1 MKTTAVIIL
10 GMHRSGTSLL
20 AKTVESL
27 GVYLGSEEQMIG
39 PREDNP
45 EGFWEHAEIVDI
57 HEKLLASLSSSWDT
71 TEPLPAEWW
80 QSKDA
85 TVSREQL
92 KAIIARDFSQH
103 MIWGFKDPRTCLL
116 LPLWKPIFE
125 ELNIVPS
132 YILCLRNPLNVAAS
146 LQKRDRFTTE
156 KSFALWTLHVL
167 SSLYHTRDEKRIIVS
182 YDRLLEE
189 PVETGKAISHFLNI
203 PFNDEARDRMSSL
216 PDRTL
221 RHGTFAT
228 SEIFQMQSVPS
239 IVKHIYGI
247 GLNGEKDENELN
259 SEILHETVRGT
270 YESLVQSAQLLNHK
284 RAYRMQ
290 IYWAGADA
298 QFTEEKSTYITVSAS
313 GTLASYQIEI
323 KGEIG
328 AALRVN
334 LMKELPYIQ
343 FSRMLLVQ
351 GEEEIDLLT
360 SGNMEYANCL
370 VLRDMEANKVLGIS
384 IGAEPQ
390 LLIKNLPPMQG
401 SVTLLI
407 DIDHSFQIDE
417 EVIKRLQQQIGQLQ
431 MADTEKE
438 ALRSAAEQAE
448 KRSKMQME
456 QLQMAAAEK
465 EALRIAAEQA
475 EKQLNMQMEQL
486 QIDNEEKEETL
497 RLVVDQ
503 LEKQLE
509 TLELLCRDKE
519 TLEAEHKLLNR
530 QLHSRQLEM
539 AELQDQLQA
548 KDKLHMNVQLMHRQR
563 DQEIERYR
571 REIALFSGSLS
582 WRATIPLRWLGDTAR
597 RSKRS
602 VKRLAKITLQWYA
615 VRRNRRNRSDG
626 LPGKLIEKKYAI
638 VISHTN
644 YLGSMGG
651 TEKYIYEQSLH
662 LVRNDIG
669 VIQIFPGQ
677 SYSLLDTKNGAYYGV
692 VADGQFRGFHSI
704 MDIVEWLS
712 KLHIQLTTLY
722 THHLLNWQ
730 ISDYTTLYRSVQ
742 QQHSFLHILYMHD
755 FFTLCSSYHMQFE
768 PRAAVSIMQASERR
782 SCIADIAA
790 SPGSVAPIC
799 LSCRHSV
806 QLSEW
811 RQAIQSVLAQ
821 ADHIVVPSYFVRET
835 VAAVYGDMV
844 HKLTVK
850 SHLSFTEQSIVHKP
864 TPVHRKIR
872 LAYLGY
878 RMDNKGWQLWERLYK
893 DNELRQLYEFH
904 HVGSQENYSEHVVM
918 HQYSFIK
925 DGKMAAPNL
934 LAKHD
939 IDLVLLWSI
948 VPESYSYT
956 LQESIAAGVPVLT
969 SPLSGNIA
977 ATIETHPELGKVLQS
992 EEQLRALL
1000 FNTGEVLGYVSGDR
1014 ARYVLEYNHLSFD
1027 SEELQL

>member
-1 MKTTAVIIL
+1 MKNTAIIIL

-20 AKTVESL
+20 AKTVRAL
-27 GVYLGSEEQMIG
+27 GVCLGSEEQMIG

-80 QSKDA
+80 QSEEA
-85 TVSREQL
+85 AASREQL

-103 MIWGFKDPRTCLL
+103 RIWGFKDPRTCLL

-146 LQKRDRFTTE
+146 LQKRDRFTNE

-182 YDRLLEE
+182 YDRLVEQ

-203 PFNDEARDRMSSL
+203 PFDEEARDRMSSL
-216 PDRTL
+216 PNRTL

-228 SEIFQMQSVPS
+228 NEMFQLQSVPP
-239 IVKHIYGI
+239 IVKHIYQI
-247 GLNGEKDENELN
+247 GLSGERDENELN
-259 SEILHETVRGT
+259 GEMLHEAVRST

-313 GTLASYQIEI
+313 RTMASYQIEL
-323 KGEIG
+323 KEELG
-328 AALRVN
+328 AALRIN
-334 LMKELPYIQ
+334 FIKELPYIQ
-343 FSRMLLVQ
+343 FSRILLVQ
-351 GEEEIDLLT
+351 GKEEADLLK
-360 SGNMEYANCL
+360 SGSMEYVNCL
-370 VLRDMEANKVLGIS
+370 ALSDYDEGTNKLLGIS
-384 IGAEPQ
+384 VGAEPY
-390 LLIKNLPPMQG
+390 LFINNLPPLQG
-401 SVTLLI
+401 SATLLI
-407 DIDHSFQIDE
+407 DIDCSFQIDE
-417 EVIKRLQQQIGQLQ
+417 VVIKRLQQQIGRLQ
-431 MADTEKE
+431 MADTEKA
-438 ALRSAAEQAE
+438 ALRLAADQAE
-448 KRSKMQME
+448 KHSKTQME
-456 QLQMAAAEK
+456 QLQMANV
-465 EALRIAAEQA
+465 EQ
-475 EKQLNMQMEQL
+475 
-486 QIDNEEKEETL
+486 EETL

-503 LEKQLE
+503 LEKQLD

-519 TLEAEHKLLNR
+519 TLEAEHGLLNR
-530 QLHSRQLEM
+530 QLHSRQLEI
-539 AELQDQLQA
+539 AELQDQLQI
-548 KDKLHMNVQLMHRQR
+548 KDQLLMNELLLHRQR

-571 REIALFSGSLS
+571 RELALFSGSLS
-582 WRATIPLRWLGDTAR
+582 WRVTIPLRWLGDAAR

-615 VRRNRRNRSDG
+615 VQRNRRNRSDG
-626 LPGKLIEKKYAI
+626 LPGKLIDKKYAI

-662 LVRNDIG
+662 LVRHDVG

-692 VADGQFRGFHSI
+692 VADGQFRGFHAI

-730 ISDYTTLYRSVQ
+730 ISDYTTLCRSVQ

-768 PRAAVSIMQASERR
+768 PKSAVSIMQVSQRR
-782 SCIADIAA
+782 SCIPDIAA
-790 SPGSVAPIC
+790 SSGGVAPIC

-811 RQAIQSVLAQ
+811 RQAIQAVLAQ
-821 ADHIVVPSYFVRET
+821 ADHVVVPSHFVRET
-835 VAAVYGDMV
+835 VAAVYGDTV
-844 HKLTVK
+844 HHKLTVK
-850 SHLSFTEQSIVHKP
+850 GHLNFTEQSIVHKP

-918 HQYSFIK
+918 HPYSFIK
-925 DGKMAAPNL
+925 DGKMAAPDL

-977 ATIETHPELGKVLQS
+977 ATIHAHPELGKVLQG

-1027 SEELQL
+1027 

>member
-1 MKTTAVIIL
+1 MNTNAIIIL

-20 AKTVESL
+20 AKTVRSL
-27 GVYLGSEEQMIG
+27 GVYLGSEGQMIG

-80 QSKDA
+80 QSEEA
-85 TVSREQL
+85 AASREQL
-92 KAIIARDFSQH
+92 KAIISRDFSQRT
-103 MIWGFKDPRTCLL
+103 IWGFKDPRTCLL
-116 LPLWKPIFE
+116 LPLWKPVLE

-132 YILCLRNPLNVAAS
+132 YIVCLRNPLNVAAS
-146 LQKRDRFTTE
+146 LHRRDRFTNE
-156 KSFALWTLHVL
+156 KSLALWTLYVL
-167 SSLYHTRDEKRIIVS
+167 SSLYHTQDEKRIIVS
-182 YDRLLEE
+182 YDHMLEQ
-189 PVETGKAISHFLNI
+189 PVETGKIISDFLNI
-203 PFNDEARDRMSSL
+203 PFDEEVRDRMSSL

-221 RHGTFAT
+221 RHGTFGT
-228 SEIFQMQSVPS
+228 SDMLQMQSVPS
-239 IVKHIYGI
+239 IVKHIYQI
-247 GLNGEKDENELN
+247 GLSGEKDQNELNGEM
-259 SEILHETVRGT
+259 LHETVRST
-270 YESLVQSAQLLNHK
+270 YESLIQSAQLLNHK

-313 GTLASYQIEI
+313 GTMASYQVEI
-323 KGEIG
+323 KEEIG
-328 AALRVN
+328 SALRIN
-334 LMKELPYIQ
+334 FIQELPYIQ
-343 FSRMLLVQ
+343 FSRLLLVQ
-351 GEEEIDLLT
+351 GEVEVDLLK
-360 SGNMEYANCL
+360 SGNLAYVNCL
-370 VLRDMEANKVLGIS
+370 VLHDYDAGANKAVGIS
-384 IGAEPQ
+384 IGPDPQ
-390 LLIKNLPPMQG
+390 LFIKNLPLLQG
-401 SVTLLI
+401 SATLLI

-417 EVIKRLQQQIGQLQ
+417 EVIKRLLQQIRGLQ
-431 MADTEKE
+431 RADGEQE
-438 ALRSAAEQAE
+438 ALRLAADQAE
-448 KRSKMQME
+448 KRLGMQVE
-456 QLQMAAAEK
+456 H
-465 EALRIAAEQA
+465 
-475 EKQLNMQMEQL
+475 L
-486 QIDNEEKEETL
+486 QIANAAQEETI
-497 RLVVDQ
+497 RLVADQ

-509 TLELLCRDKE
+509 TLELLCRDKD
-519 TLEAEHKLLNR
+519 TLDAEHKHLNR
-530 QLHSRQLEM
+530 QLQSRKVEI

-548 KDKLHMNVQLMHRQR
+548 KDKLLMNELLLHRQR

-571 REIALFSGSLS
+571 REIALYSASLS
-582 WRATIPLRWLGDTAR
+582 WRATIPLRWLGDVAR

-602 VKRLAKITLQWYA
+602 AKRLAKSTLQWYA
-615 VRRNRRNRSDG
+615 VQQNRRNRSDG
-626 LPGKLIEKKYAI
+626 LPGKLIDKKYAI

-644 YLGSMGG
+644 YLESMGG
-651 TEKYIYEQSLH
+651 TEKYIYEQYLH
-662 LVRNDIG
+662 LARHDIG

-712 KLHIQLTTLY
+712 GLQIQLTTLY

-730 ISDYTTLYRSVQ
+730 ISDYTALYSGVQ
-742 QQHSFLHILYMHD
+742 QKHTFLHILYMHD

-768 PRAAVSIMQASERR
+768 PKTAISRMQLSERR

-790 SPGSVAPIC
+790 SPCGVAPIC
-799 LSCRHSV
+799 LGCRHSV

-811 RQAIQSVLAQ
+811 RQAIQAVLAQ
-821 ADHIVVPSYFVRET
+821 ADHIVVPSNIVKET

-844 HKLTVK
+844 HKLTIK
-850 SHLSFTEQSIVHKP
+850 GHLNFTEQSIIHKP
-864 TPVHRKIR
+864 KPVQRKIR

-878 RMDNKGWQLWERLYK
+878 KMDNKGWQLWESLYK
-893 DNELRQLYEFH
+893 DKELGQLYEFH
-904 HVGSQENYSEHVVM
+904 HVGSQENYSDHVVM
-918 HQYSFIK
+918 HSYSFIE
-925 DGKMAAPNL
+925 DGKMAAPDL

-977 ATIETHPELGKVLQS
+977 ATIHAHPELGKVLQS
-992 EEQLRALL
+992 EEQLRAFL
-1000 FNTGEVLGYVSGDR
+1000 FDAGEVLCYVSGDR

-1027 SEELQL
+1027 LEELSL